1 MEFEYDPQK
10 SARNLAKHGIDFGEA
25 QRLWD
30 DRTVAIPSLADCGE
44 ARFVVLGMIDGKHW
58 SAVVTYRGERVR
70 IISVRRSRTKEARC
84 YDSKELEP

>member
-1 MEFEYDPQK
+1 MDFEYDPQK

-44 ARFVVLGMIDGKHW
+44 ARFVVLGMIDGKH
-58 SAVVTYRGERVR
+58 
-70 IISVRRSRTKEARC
+70 
-84 YDSKELEP
+84 

>member
-30 DRTVAIPSLADCGE
+30 DERCIELASP
-44 ARFVVLGMIDGKHW
+44 FS
-58 SAVVTYRGERVR
+58 SATNIGP
-70 IISVRRSRTKEARC
+70 RS
-84 YDSKELEP
+84 